1 MKVLSTALA
10 ALAIIASGFGI
21 VAVSTWNNLE
31 MLAGKDIA
39 LSELGQF
46 FTHLNS
52 VTAVPLAVAL
62 FTPVLFAAGHMALR
76 RWRIVTALCLI
87 VPAIGG
93 VVFDLST
100 SLDRVATNADSIKH
114 EKRSHN
120 AALAAA
126 SDAITRWEDRLA
138 TAKAGIAKE
147 CGGKDPAK
155 LADAGWPACRNH
167 WRQETAA
174 QSALDEA
181 RTQRA
186 SLGADVVEDSGAVIA
201 AGMFGG
207 LGVTPAL
214 WSRYKPVFPVVFL
227 LGGSFLVSFGFSLMT
242 PVRVAPAQP
251 ATAQAARPMKNVTP
265 EPVALPSLEDS
276 VVGLVRGAGQLN
288 NGQLASLMVESLGYG
303 SDATASRRVKELVAN
318 GRLTKRQV
326 GKEVVI
332 EVAHTS

>member
-1 MKVLSTALA
+1 MKTLSTALA

-31 MLAGKDIA
+31 MLAGKNITIG
-39 LSELGQF
+39 EFGQF
-46 FTHLNS
+46 FTDLNS

-62 FTPVLFAAGHMALR
+62 FTPVLMAAGHMALR
-76 RWRIVTALCLI
+76 RWRIVMALCLI

-93 VVFDLST
+93 VVFDLAT
-100 SLDRVATNADSIKH
+100 SLDRVATNNDAIKH

-126 SDAITRWEDRLA
+126 SEAITRWEDRLA
-138 TAKAGIAKE
+138 TAKAGIDKE

-155 LADAGWPACRNH
+155 LTDAGWPSCRNH
-167 WRQETAA
+167 WRQATAA

-201 AGMFGG
+201 AGMFSG

-214 WSRYKPVFPVVFL
+214 WSRYKPVFPVIFL

-242 PVRVAPAQP
+242 PVRVATAQP
-251 ATAQAARPMKNVTP
+251 ATAAVARPMKNVTP
-265 EPVALPSLEDS
+265 TAVALPTLEES
-276 VVGLVRGAGQLN
+276 VVALVRDAGKLN
-288 NGQLASLMVESLGYG
+288 NGQLAGLMVEHLGYG
-303 SDATASRRVKELVAN
+303 SDATASRRVKELCAN
-318 GRLTKRQV
+318 GLLKKRQV
-326 GKEVVI
+326 GKEVEI
-332 EVAHTS
+332 EVA